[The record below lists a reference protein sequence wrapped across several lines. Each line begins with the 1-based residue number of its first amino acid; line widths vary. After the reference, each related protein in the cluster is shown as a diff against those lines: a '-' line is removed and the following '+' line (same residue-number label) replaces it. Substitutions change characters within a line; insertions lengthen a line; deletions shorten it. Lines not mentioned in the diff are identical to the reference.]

1 VRRLVEDLGARVRGA
16 LATAGEMAS
25 LLFLSLRSIAA
36 LVGPSSRVVAR
47 VALRQVYFTG
57 NQALPLTGL
66 IAFLLGAVVVIQAV
80 TRLSGLGAE
89 GFAGDILVIAV
100 LRELGPLVAAVIVI
114 GRSGTAMA
122 AELATMRLRGEI
134 EDLDTLG
141 IDPVQYLVLPRIA
154 GAIVSLFGLMVFFD
168 LLAVVG
174 GYVALGSQTMTPVR
188 SYVDSILQAIQPRDL
203 ALIPAKA
210 VLFGGMIAAFGCY
223 RGLSVEASPTEI
235 PRAATRGV
243 VMSLVG
249 IFVADS
255 ILATLVYS

>member
-1 VRRLVEDLGARVRGA
+1 MRRLVEDLGARVRGT
-16 LATAGEMAS
+16 LTTAGEMAT
-25 LLFLSLRSIAA
+25 LLFLSLRSIPA
-36 LVGPSSRVVAR
+36 LIGPSSRVVAG
-47 VALRQVYFTG
+47 VAFRQVYFTG

-134 EDLDTLG
+134 DDLDTLG
-141 IDPVQYLVLPRIA
+141 IDPVQYLVLPRLA
-154 GAIVSLFGLMVFFD
+154 GAVVSLFGLMVFFD

-174 GYVALGSQTMTPVR
+174 GYVALGSQTMTPLR
-188 SYVDSILQAIQPRDL
+188 SYLDSILQAIQPRDL

-210 VLFGGMIAAFGCY
+210 ILFGGMIAAFCCY

-235 PRAATRGV
+235 PQAATRGV